1 MSSSSPRPIS
11 EYAPVDGCDC
21 KVCHWLRNRKPYAR
35 LRPGTPEW
43 DQMVPPH
50 VVKAKTD
57 GPSV

>member
-1 MSSSSPRPIS
+1 MSSTSPRPIS

-43 DQMVPPH
+43 DQMVLPRVPRPQQPQ
-50 VVKAKTD
+50 
-57 GPSV
+57 G